1 MKLPTR
7 RTKNTARA
15 CQKHTLWRNSD
26 PPKVKADVEFFS
38 LVFEN
43 FLSRANHISGFFLLS
58 GARLIHS
65 ISIFGQIIDKKP
77 TANDIFVYTVNKYE
91 NRLKVIKLSI
101 AELWQQN
108 YKLRINNINDKSKKA
123 NDDKEIKS
131 QVRINWTL

>member
-1 MKLPTR
+1 MSLFG
-7 RTKNTARA
+7 
-15 CQKHTLWRNSD
+15 
-26 PPKVKADVEFFS
+26 FFS
-38 LVFEN
+38 PVETN
-43 FLSRANHISGFFLLS
+43 F
-58 GARLIHS
+58 S
-65 ISIFGQIIDKKP
+65 ISIFGQISDKKP

-131 QVRINWTL
+131 QVRINCQSDNEDKVTKNLSTD